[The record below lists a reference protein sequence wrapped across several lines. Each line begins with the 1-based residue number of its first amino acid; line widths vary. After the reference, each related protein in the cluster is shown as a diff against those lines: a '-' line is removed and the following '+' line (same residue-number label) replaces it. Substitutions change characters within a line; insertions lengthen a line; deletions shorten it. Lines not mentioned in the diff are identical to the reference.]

1 VKTSSVAGVGLTKGE
16 VATVSWA
23 TAALA
28 KSSSVEM
35 ESDAS
40 MMLASLVT
48 AVYFGK
54 AKG

>member
-1 VKTSSVAGVGLTKGE
+1 M
-16 VATVSWA
+16 SWA

-40 MMLASLVT
+40 MMMMVFWLSLRIFEEPKTGEFCSVSLVGD
-48 AVYFGK
+48 FRMHK
-54 AKG
+54 A